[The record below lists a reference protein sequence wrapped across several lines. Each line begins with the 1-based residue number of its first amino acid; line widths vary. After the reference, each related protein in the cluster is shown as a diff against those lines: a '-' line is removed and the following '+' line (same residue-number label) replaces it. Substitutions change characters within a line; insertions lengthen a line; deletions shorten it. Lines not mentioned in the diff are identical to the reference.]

1 MNERLSRQYQVKKLS
16 RTNLERSG
24 VRYRRPFWL
33 PVIGYYTLAIIASS
47 AFFFFIW
54 IILHEGNE
62 ESPMAA
68 AGIGA
73 GFIMGGAI
81 VVREIFLRQ
90 ARQQYLLTE
99 RKLDD
104 TLSYI
109 PLPPGLGGQTNK
121 LSLEK
126 NAEIIKEIKRKSEAA
141 RVLSNLSNG
150 HWEVLETCS
159 EYLSVVE
166 KQMETVGV
174 GSPRLAGLR
183 RGREIVGD
191 LHHFHLLAWAEIE
204 SRAWSQKAHNYA
216 TISEK
221 LNAAQEALGIL
232 DSALQFYPSEPRL
245 TESELAIKTFI
256 ASIKVSHW
264 IEQAERAAFKGNSK
278 RAVSLYR
285 DALFFLAREDV
296 NADERETIAEKINAE
311 IEKLREIAELEK
323 KQIKIKKGKN
333 KKGNEYSE
341 MSEMQ

>member
-1 MNERLSRQYQVKKLS
+1 MNERLSRLSQVKKLS
-16 RTNLERSG
+16 RTNNERSG
-24 VRYRRPFWL
+24 VPYRRPFWL
-33 PVIGYYTLAIIASS
+33 PVTGYYTLAVAASIG
-47 AFFFFIW
+47 FFFFIW

-62 ESPMAA
+62 ESPVVV

-73 GFIMGGAI
+73 SFVLGGAI
-81 VVREIFLRQ
+81 VVREVFLRN
-90 ARQQYLLTE
+90 ARQRFLSAE
-99 RKLDD
+99 RKLDR
-104 TLSYI
+104 TLNSI
-109 PLPPGLGGQTNK
+109 PPQLKLGGAAKK
-121 LSLEK
+121 LSLER

-141 RVLSNLSNG
+141 RILGNLSNG
-150 HWEVLETCS
+150 HWDVLETCS

-166 KQMETVGV
+166 KQMEFVGT

-183 RGREIVGD
+183 RGREIIGE

-204 SRAWSQKAHNYA
+204 SRAWSQKARSYA

-256 ASIKVSHW
+256 TSIKVSHW
-264 IEQAERAAFKGNSK
+264 IEQAERSAFKGSYK
-278 RAVSLYR
+278 RAISLYR

-296 NADERETIAEKINAE
+296 NTAERETIAEKINSE
-311 IEKLREIAELEK
+311 IEKLRGLSGQGQKEIKL
-323 KQIKIKKGKN
+323 KKGKP

-341 MSEMQ
+341 MSEM